1 MAVFDKDNFIL
12 GGTYTGTKTFD
23 YEFRLYPAPFGTP
36 GGKSTF
42 KYRIA
47 NINKV
52 IALKFTYNST
62 SVTVRRFQD
71 EGYIDHPDGLP
82 LFVGDSLYE
91 IAGKEDVASS
101 SFIGTIASITT
112 GTEGV
117 NVTEF
122 TLASQ
127 PTWSFGSGT
136 LDAQVDY
143 RAELSSVEDLEDY
156 TTSGTAFTNSKL
168 YGLNFYYTGTLNAVD
183 PYADMTGFE
192 YYEII
197 HFTGY
202 ADNGFKVDKMAKV
215 FKDGKCNV
223 IGWNE
228 SDNRFRERKNIY
240 ADGLVNP
247 NVAELSN
254 ILQEFKVSDKPDF
267 VARGDDLYIGTGKN
281 SFPLFLGHPNIT
293 QFGKK
298 ISDETIFTTG
308 PTLVNTSIM
317 PSLEQF
323 VLPYSAGTTMYNA
336 NIANSSWSL
345 SSSTQEVVGYQNDD
359 GYLLKGTKSEGISKS
374 VYCGGTI
381 QAIRLDYVET
391 DKVWV
396 LVNKVTSY
404 RVLLIDIP
412 TMTIDANRIY
422 KLTGTSLPSASS
434 NEVKLTDILI
444 THDFQTNE
452 SRLFLQASDFEIDT
466 KPIQE
471 CIFGTEEDIRQS
483 YIWRTDNLYT
493 APSSIPAVGY
503 TDLVCTDITPRTE
516 GSYERTTNP
525 NINAELDPYWYG
537 FTSVEEKDDL
547 SNGAQYV
554 EQGHFSSPDKPLIG
568 NDFRIKQ
575 ALPKRGLFIYG
586 HLYNASNSPNVGLVI
601 PYVENTV
608 STGDRHWNVAK
619 EYGDS
624 INSEGSYEDTNG
636 DRIKT
641 SIKSTKAKIGPII
654 KQSLSYPDADDHS
667 PTGNVNVLLGSH
679 IQIFADSHNFVHHT
693 ASGYTGVKR
702 IMFNAE
708 SLELDYNIE
717 FNPDIGDDTT
727 SETFYGD
734 GSNMGSFESITTVI
748 GEGLMPDGILI
759 TNAHELHYWDILQ
772 NSIVNKQDHS
782 DNDILDTHLYANQIS
797 FSFFLNLNN
806 HSLPH
811 KTFIP
816 STNGD
821 VDNPESTATGN
832 PILASQDIYKNKTT
846 SPDSIGFTAVLYP
859 SDSFKLYYKNNLS
872 DSAITSGSAFTIF
885 DSNASIK
892 IDVSNSDISTIFDNP
907 MLLPDTNANSQADAD
922 YYAKYYRLSL
932 MYDGYQESVLD
943 KSVYVSSTNPFKY
956 GQKIVISALPNYLN
970 HRISHINI
978 YRGKAYDG
986 NSSKADSEYVL
997 IKSIPF
1003 NGDGWVDSADGYLK
1017 YTLYDNTGNNFG
1029 SYEALTGVSPEMST
1043 NFLSYSI
1050 SEECAGYLF
1059 VAQAD
1064 NPEIS
1069 NTDNYIFRSKA
1080 GKFNIF
1086 NWANEYCALP
1096 EKVTALQSY
1105 NNFLYAF
1112 SPANVYT
1119 INPNN
1124 LSIVDSMQGQGVLSN
1139 EGVISTDYG
1148 MFFADKYGVYV
1159 HNGKSSQL
1167 ISRIIEY
1174 TSNTD
1179 LANFVWS
1186 EIDWDSQ
1193 HPKLAFDSQRKALL
1207 IFFEVSNNSYAWVYS
1222 VLQRRWDLWSFD
1234 NKVRA
1239 MIQGKFGEIIASDG
1253 SLFQVGTGTTRKAWE
1268 FQSKKITAGFDT
1280 YEKQFKEVHYEGT
1293 SSLNTTYKTSL
1304 ADSSWNALSSNRL
1317 NSAHSKSKWLQ
1328 VKVEDTTGGKQ
1339 LESLGVHFR
1348 PLRAK
1353 STKV

>member
-1 MAVFDKDNFIL
+1 MAIFNKNNFIL

-23 YEFRLYPAPFGTP
+23 YEFRLYPAPNTGN
-36 GGKSTF
+36 GKSTF

-91 IAGKEDVASS
+91 ITGKEDVATT

-112 GTEGV
+112 GTEGI

-281 SFPLFLGHPNIT
+281 SFPLFLGHPNIV

-298 ISDETIFTTG
+298 ISDETIFTIG
-308 PTLVNTSIM
+308 PTLVNTSVM

-323 VLPYSAGTTMYNA
+323 VLPYSVGTTMYNA
-336 NIANSSWSL
+336 NIANSSWAL
-345 SSSTQEVVGYQNDD
+345 SFSFQEVVGYQNED
-359 GYLLKGTKSEGISKS
+359 GYLLKGTKSEGISDS
-374 VYCGGTI
+374 VYCGGII

-493 APSSIPAVGY
+493 APSSTPAVGY
-503 TDLVCTDITPRTE
+503 TDLACTDITPRTE

-608 STGDRHWNVAK
+608 STGDRHWNIAK
-619 EYGDS
+619 EYGDT
-624 INSEGSYEDTNG
+624 IESESSYQDSNG
-636 DRIKT
+636 DTIRT

-654 KQSLSYPDADDHS
+654 KQSLSYPDTDNHS
-667 PTGNVNVLLGSH
+667 ATGNVNVLLGSH
-679 IQIFADSHNFVHHT
+679 IQVFADSHNFVHHT

-702 IMFNAE
+702 IIFNAE
-708 SLELDYNIE
+708 SLELNYNIE

-748 GEGLMPDGILI
+748 GEGLFPDGILI
-759 TNAHELHYWDILQ
+759 TNAVELHYWDILQ
-772 NSIVNKQDHS
+772 DSALDKQDHS
-782 DNDILDTHLYANQIS
+782 GNDFIDTHLYANNIGL
-797 FSFFLNLNN
+797 SFFLNLNN

-811 KTFIP
+811 KTFTP

-832 PILASQDIYKNKTT
+832 PILASQEIFKNTT
-846 SPDSIGFTAVLYP
+846 VTPDTIGFASVLYP
-859 SDSFKLYYKNNLS
+859 NDSFKLYYAYDLS
-872 DSAITSGSAFTIF
+872 NTIINSGNSFTLF
-885 DSNASIK
+885 DTKASIK
-892 IDVSNSDISTIFDNP
+892 IDVDNSDITTIFDNP

-1003 NGDGWVDSADGYLK
+1003 NGDGWVDNSDGYLK

-1096 EKVTALQSY
+1096 EKITALQSY

>member
-1 MAVFDKDNFIL
+1 MAVFNKDNFIL
-12 GGTYTGTKTFD
+12 GGTYTGTQTFD

-52 IALKFTYNST
+52 VALKFTYNST

-136 LDAQVDY
+136 LDAQVEY
-143 RAELSSVEDLEDY
+143 RAELSSSEDLEDY

-168 YGLNFYYTGTLNAVD
+168 YGLNFYYTGTLNATNPVN
-183 PYADMTGFE
+183 PSGGAQ

-240 ADGLVNP
+240 ADGLVNS

-254 ILQEFKVSDKPDF
+254 ILEEFKVSDKPDF

-336 NIANSSWSL
+336 SIANSSWSL
-345 SSSTQEVVGYQNDD
+345 GSSTQEVVGYQNEN
-359 GYLLKGTKSEGISKS
+359 GYLLKGTKSFGVSKS
-374 VYCGGTI
+374 VYCGGVI

-434 NEVKLTDILI
+434 NEVKLTDILVA
-444 THDFQTNE
+444 HDGQTNNINIY
-452 SRLFLQASDFEIDT
+452 LQASDANIDT

-471 CIFGTEEDIRQS
+471 CIFGTEESIRQS
-483 YIWRTDNLYT
+483 YIWRTDNVYT
-493 APSSIPAVGY
+493 APSSTPAVGY
-503 TDLVCTDITPRTE
+503 TDLACTDITPRTE
-516 GSYERTTNP
+516 GSYERTTTP
-525 NINAELDPYWYG
+525 NINPELDPYWYG
-537 FTSVEEKDDL
+537 FTSVEEQ
-547 SNGAQYV
+547 SNLGGAEYV
-554 EQGHFSSPDKPLIG
+554 EQGHFSSPNKPLIG

-586 HLYNASNSPNVGLVI
+586 HLYNASHSPSVALVI

-608 STGDRHWNVAK
+608 STGDRHWAISE
-619 EYGDS
+619 EYGDA
-624 INSEGSYEDTNG
+624 IVSEGSYETNYG
-636 DRIKT
+636 ETINT
-641 SIKSTKAKIGPII
+641 SIKSTKAKIGPIV
-654 KQSLSYPDADDHS
+654 KLNLSYPDAVNHS
-667 PTGNVNVLLGSH
+667 PTGNVNVILGSH
-679 IQIFADSHNFVHHT
+679 IQVFPKTKDFVYHT
-693 ASGYTGVKR
+693 ENGYTGVKR
-702 IMFNAE
+702 IPFNAE
-708 SLELDYNIE
+708 SIELNYNIE

-727 SETFYGD
+727 SEIFYGD
-734 GSNMGSFESITTVI
+734 GANMSDFQSITTVI
-748 GEGLMPDGILI
+748 NNGLIPNGIFM
-759 TNAHELHYWDILQ
+759 TESSKLHYWDILQ
-772 NSIVNKQDHS
+772 NSAVDKLDASGGNIIDSHLLS
-782 DNDILDTHLYANQIS
+782 NDIS
-797 FSFFLNLNN
+797 KSFFLNLND
-806 HSLPH
+806 HSLPN
-811 KTFIP
+811 KTFSP

-821 VDNPESTATGN
+821 VDNPESTTIGN
-832 PILASQDIYKNKTT
+832 AILASQDIFTNTT
-846 SPDSIGFTAVLYP
+846 ASPDTIGFASVVYP
-859 SDSFKLYYKNNLS
+859 SDSFKLYYLYDASNTVISSNQ
-872 DSAITSGSAFTIF
+872 AFTLF
-885 DSNASIK
+885 DTKASIK
-892 IDVSNSDISTIFDNP
+892 IDISNSDITTVFDNP
-907 MLLPDTNANSQADAD
+907 MLLPDKNANSNSDSD

-956 GQKIVISALPNYLN
+956 GQKIVVSALPDSLN
-970 HRISHINI
+970 HRISHINV

-986 NSSKADSEYVL
+986 DSSKADSEYVL

-1003 NGDGWVDSADGYLK
+1003 NGDGWADSSDGYLK
-1017 YTLYDNTGNNFG
+1017 YTLYDNVGDNFG
-1029 SYEALTGVSPEMST
+1029 SYEALTGISPQMST
-1043 NFLSYSI
+1043 NFLHYGI

-1096 EKVTALQSY
+1096 EKITALQSY

-1124 LSIVDSMQGQGVLSN
+1124 LSIVDNMQGQGVLSN

-1167 ISRIIEY
+1167 ISRVIEY

-1186 EIDWDSQ
+1186 AIDWDSQ

-1239 MIQGKFGEIIASDG
+1239 IIQGKFGEIIASDG

-1293 SSLNTTYKTSL
+1293 NSLDTTYKTSL

-1328 VKVEDTTGGKQ
+1328 IKVADTDGTKQ

>member
-1 MAVFDKDNFIL
+1 MAIFNKNNFIL

-23 YEFRLYPAPFGTP
+23 YEFRLYPAPNTGN
-36 GGKSTF
+36 GKSTF

-112 GTEGV
+112 GTEGI

-281 SFPLFLGHPNIT
+281 SFPLFLGHPNIV

-298 ISDETIFTTG
+298 ISDETIFTIG
-308 PTLVNTSIM
+308 PTLVNTSVM

-323 VLPYSAGTTMYNA
+323 VLPYSVGTTMYNA
-336 NIANSSWSL
+336 NIANSSWAL
-345 SSSTQEVVGYQNDD
+345 SFSFQEVVGYQNED
-359 GYLLKGTKSEGISKS
+359 GYLLKGTKSEGISDS
-374 VYCGGTI
+374 VYCGGII

-493 APSSIPAVGY
+493 APSSTPAVGY
-503 TDLVCTDITPRTE
+503 TDLACTDITPRTE

-608 STGDRHWNVAK
+608 STGDRHWNIAK
-619 EYGDS
+619 EYGDT
-624 INSEGSYEDTNG
+624 IESESSYQDSNG
-636 DRIKT
+636 DTIRT

-654 KQSLSYPDADDHS
+654 KQSLSYPDTEDHS
-667 PTGNVNVLLGSH
+667 ATGNVNVLLGSH
-679 IQIFADSHNFVHHT
+679 IQVFADSHNFVHHT

-702 IMFNAE
+702 IIFNAE
-708 SLELDYNIE
+708 SLELNYNIE

-748 GEGLMPDGILI
+748 GEGLYPDGILI
-759 TNAHELHYWDILQ
+759 TNAVELHYWDILQ
-772 NSIVNKQDHS
+772 DSALDKQDHS
-782 DNDILDTHLYANQIS
+782 GNDFIDTHLYANNIGL
-797 FSFFLNLNN
+797 SFFLNLNN

-811 KTFIP
+811 KTFTP

-832 PILASQDIYKNKTT
+832 PILASQEIFKNTT
-846 SPDSIGFTAVLYP
+846 VTPDTIGFASVLYP
-859 SDSFKLYYKNNLS
+859 NDSFKLYYAYDLSNNV
-872 DSAITSGSAFTIF
+872 INSGNAFTLF
-885 DSNASIK
+885 DTKASIK
-892 IDVSNSDISTIFDNP
+892 IDVDNSDITTIFDNP

-1003 NGDGWVDSADGYLK
+1003 NGDGWVDNSDGYLK

-1096 EKVTALQSY
+1096 EKITALQSY

-1328 VKVEDTTGGKQ
+1328 VKVEDTTGDKQ

>member
-1 MAVFDKDNFIL
+1 MAIFNKNNFIL

-23 YEFRLYPAPFGTP
+23 YEFRLYPAPNTGN
-36 GGKSTF
+36 GKSTF

-112 GTEGV
+112 GTEGI

-281 SFPLFLGHPNIT
+281 SFPLFLGHPNIV

-298 ISDETIFTTG
+298 ISDETIFTIG
-308 PTLVNTSIM
+308 PTLVNTSVM

-323 VLPYSAGTTMYNA
+323 VLPYSVGTTMYNA
-336 NIANSSWSL
+336 NIANSSWAL
-345 SSSTQEVVGYQNDD
+345 SFSFQEVVGYQNED
-359 GYLLKGTKSEGISKS
+359 GYLLKGTKSEGISDS
-374 VYCGGTI
+374 VYCGGII

-493 APSSIPAVGY
+493 APSSIPVVGY
-503 TDLVCTDITPRTE
+503 TDLACTDITPRTE

-608 STGDRHWNVAK
+608 STGDRHWNIAK
-619 EYGDS
+619 EYGDT
-624 INSEGSYEDTNG
+624 IESESSYQDSNG
-636 DRIKT
+636 DTIRT

-654 KQSLSYPDADDHS
+654 KQSLSYPDTEDHS
-667 PTGNVNVLLGSH
+667 ATGNVNVLLGSH
-679 IQIFADSHNFVHHT
+679 IQVFADSHNFVHHT

-702 IMFNAE
+702 IIFNAE
-708 SLELDYNIE
+708 SLELNYNIE

-748 GEGLMPDGILI
+748 GEGLYPDGILI
-759 TNAHELHYWDILQ
+759 TNAVELHYWDILQ
-772 NSIVNKQDHS
+772 DSALDKQDHS
-782 DNDILDTHLYANQIS
+782 GNDILDTHLYANQIS
-797 FSFFLNLNN
+797 LSFFLNLNN

-811 KTFIP
+811 KTFTP

-832 PILASQDIYKNKTT
+832 PILASQEIFKNTT
-846 SPDSIGFTAVLYP
+846 PSPNTIGFASVIYP
-859 SDSFKLYYKNNLS
+859 NDSFKLYYAYDLS
-872 DSAITSGSAFTIF
+872 SDAINSGIAFTLF
-885 DSNASIK
+885 DTKASIK
-892 IDVSNSDISTIFDNP
+892 IDVDNSDITTIFDNP

-1003 NGDGWVDSADGYLK
+1003 NGDGWVDNSDGYLK

-1096 EKVTALQSY
+1096 EKITALQSY

>member
-1 MAVFDKDNFIL
+1 MAIFNKNNFIL

-23 YEFRLYPAPFGTP
+23 YEFRLYPAPNTGN
-36 GGKSTF
+36 GKSTF

-112 GTEGV
+112 GTEGI

-228 SDNRFRERKNIY
+228 FDNRFRERKNIY

-298 ISDETIFTTG
+298 ISDETIFTIG

-323 VLPYSAGTTMYNA
+323 VLPYSVGTTMYNA
-336 NIANSSWSL
+336 NIANSSWAL
-345 SSSTQEVVGYQNDD
+345 SFSFQQVVGYQNED
-359 GYLLKGTKSEGISKS
+359 GYLLKGTKSEGISDS
-374 VYCGGTI
+374 VYCGGII

-391 DKVWV
+391 NKVWV

-503 TDLVCTDITPRTE
+503 TDLACTDITPRTE

-608 STGDRHWNVAK
+608 STGDRHWNIAK
-619 EYGDS
+619 EYGDT
-624 INSEGSYEDTNG
+624 IESESSYQDSNG
-636 DRIKT
+636 DTIRT

-654 KQSLSYPDADDHS
+654 KQSLSYPDTENHS
-667 PTGNVNVLLGSH
+667 ATGNVNVLLGSH
-679 IQIFADSHNFVHHT
+679 IQVFADSHNFVHHT

-702 IMFNAE
+702 IIFNAE
-708 SLELDYNIE
+708 SLELNYNIE

-748 GEGLMPDGILI
+748 GEGLYPDGILI
-759 TNAHELHYWDILQ
+759 TNAVELHYWDILQ
-772 NSIVNKQDHS
+772 DSALDKQDHS
-782 DNDILDTHLYANQIS
+782 GNDFIDTHLYANNIGL
-797 FSFFLNLNN
+797 SFFLNLNN

-811 KTFIP
+811 KTFTP

-832 PILASQDIYKNKTT
+832 PILASQEIFKNTT
-846 SPDSIGFTAVLYP
+846 ASPNTIGFASVIYP
-859 SDSFKLYYKNNLS
+859 NDSFKLYYAYDLS
-872 DSAITSGSAFTIF
+872 NTVINSGTAFTLF
-885 DSNASIK
+885 DTKASIK
-892 IDVSNSDISTIFDNP
+892 IDVSNSDITAIFDNP

-943 KSVYVSSTNPFKY
+943 KSVYVSSSNPFKY

-997 IKSIPF
+997 IKSVPF
-1003 NGDGWVDSADGYLK
+1003 NGDGWVDNSDGYLK

-1096 EKVTALQSY
+1096 EKITALQSY

-1186 EIDWDSQ
+1186 AIDWDSQ

-1234 NKVRA
+1234 NKVRT

-1328 VKVEDTTGGKQ
+1328 IKAEDTVGDKQ

>member
-12 GGTYTGTKTFD
+12 GGTYTGTKTLD
-23 YEFRLYPAPFGTP
+23 YEFRLYPAPYGTP

-91 IAGKEDVASS
+91 ITGKEDVASS

-136 LDAQVDY
+136 LDAQVEY
-143 RAELSSVEDLEDY
+143 RAELSSATNLENH
-156 TTSGTAFTNSKL
+156 TTQGTAFTNSKL
-168 YGLNFYYTGTLNAVD
+168 YGLSFHYTGTLNATNPVN
-183 PYADMTGFE
+183 PSGGAE

-240 ADGLVNP
+240 ADGFVNS
-247 NVAELSN
+247 NVAELSS

-281 SFPLFLGHPNIT
+281 SLPLFLGHPNIT

-298 ISDETIFTTG
+298 ISDETIFSIG
-308 PTLVNTSIM
+308 PTLINTSIM

-336 NIANSSWSL
+336 NITNSSWAL
-345 SSSTQEVVGYQNDD
+345 SSGTQEVIGYQNED
-359 GYLLKGTKSEGISKS
+359 GYLLKGTKSEGVSES
-374 VYCGGTI
+374 VYCGGVI

-471 CIFGTEEDIRQS
+471 CIFGTEDSIRQS

-493 APSSIPAVGY
+493 APSSTPAVGY
-503 TDLVCTDITPRTE
+503 TDLACTDITPRTE

-537 FTSVEEKDDL
+537 FTSIDEKSSL
-547 SNGAQYV
+547 GGAEFV

-608 STGDRHWNVAK
+608 STGARHWNIAK
-619 EYGDS
+619 EYGDTIS
-624 INSEGSYEDTNG
+624 SEGSYEDSNG
-636 DRIKT
+636 NRIKT

-667 PTGNVNVLLGSH
+667 ATGNVNVLLGSH
-679 IQIFADSHNFVHHT
+679 IQVFADSHNFVHHT

-717 FNPDIGDDTT
+717 FNPDVADDTT

-734 GSNMGSFESITTVI
+734 GSNMGDFESITTVI
-748 GEGLMPDGILI
+748 GESLMPNGILI

-772 NSIVNKQDHS
+772 NSVTDKQDHKG
-782 DNDILDTHLYANQIS
+782 NDIIDTHLYANQIGL
-797 FSFFLNLNN
+797 SFFLNLND
-806 HSLPH
+806 HSLPN

-821 VDNPESTATGN
+821 VDNPESTTTGN
-832 PILASQDIYKNKTT
+832 PILASQEIFKNTT
-846 SPDSIGFTAVLYP
+846 PNPDTIGFAGVLYP
-859 SDSFKLYYKNNLS
+859 SDSFKLYYAYDLSNN
-872 DSAITSGSAFTIF
+872 AINSGTTFTLF
-885 DSNASIK
+885 DTKASIK
-892 IDVSNSDISTIFDNP
+892 IDVDNSDITTIFDNP
-907 MLLPDTNANSQADAD
+907 MLLPDKNANSNTNGD
-922 YYAKYYRLSL
+922 YYTKYYRISL

-943 KSVYVSSTNPFKY
+943 KSIYSSSTNPFKY
-956 GQKIVISALPNYLN
+956 GQKITISALPNYLN
-970 HRISHINI
+970 HRISHINV

-1003 NGDGWVDSADGYLK
+1003 NGDGWVDSVDGYLK
-1017 YTLYDNTGNNFG
+1017 YTFHDNTGENFG
-1029 SYEALTGVSPEMST
+1029 SYEALTGISPEMST
-1043 NFLSYSI
+1043 NFLHYSI

-1167 ISRIIEY
+1167 ISRVIEY

-1186 EIDWDSQ
+1186 AIDWDSQ

-1239 MIQGKFGEIIASDG
+1239 VIQGKFGEIIASDG

-1293 SSLNTTYKTSL
+1293 NSLNTTYKTSL

-1328 VKVEDTTGGKQ
+1328 IKAEDTVGDKQ

>member
-1 MAVFDKDNFIL
+1 MAIFNKNNFIL

-23 YEFRLYPAPFGTP
+23 YEFRLYPAPNTGN
-36 GGKSTF
+36 GKSTF

-112 GTEGV
+112 GTEGI

-281 SFPLFLGHPNIT
+281 SFPLFLGHPNIV

-323 VLPYSAGTTMYNA
+323 VLPYSVGTTMYNA
-336 NIANSSWSL
+336 NIANSSWAL
-345 SSSTQEVVGYQNDD
+345 SFSFQEVVGYQNED
-359 GYLLKGTKSEGISKS
+359 GYLLKGTKSEGISDS
-374 VYCGGTI
+374 VYCGGII

-493 APSSIPAVGY
+493 APSSIPVVGY
-503 TDLVCTDITPRTE
+503 TDLACTDITPRTE

-608 STGDRHWNVAK
+608 STGDRHWNIAK
-619 EYGDS
+619 EYG
-624 INSEGSYEDTNG
+624 E
-636 DRIKT
+636 T

-654 KQSLSYPDADDHS
+654 KQSLSYPDTEDHS
-667 PTGNVNVLLGSH
+667 ATGNVNVLLGSH
-679 IQIFADSHNFVHHT
+679 IQVFADSHNFVHHT

-702 IMFNAE
+702 IIFNAE
-708 SLELDYNIE
+708 SLELNYNIE

-727 SETFYGD
+727 SEIFYGD

-748 GEGLMPDGILI
+748 GEGLFPDGILI
-759 TNAHELHYWDILQ
+759 TNAVELHYWDILQ
-772 NSIVNKQDHS
+772 DSALDKQDHS
-782 DNDILDTHLYANQIS
+782 GNDFIDTHLYANNIGL
-797 FSFFLNLNN
+797 SFFLNLNN

-811 KTFIP
+811 KTFTP

-832 PILASQDIYKNKTT
+832 PILASQEIFKNTT
-846 SPDSIGFTAVLYP
+846 VTPDTIGFASVLYP
-859 SDSFKLYYKNNLS
+859 NDSFKLYYAYDLSNNV
-872 DSAITSGSAFTIF
+872 INSGNAFTLF
-885 DSNASIK
+885 DTKASIK
-892 IDVSNSDISTIFDNP
+892 IDVSNSDITTIFDNP

-1003 NGDGWVDSADGYLK
+1003 NGDGWVDNSDGYLK

-1096 EKVTALQSY
+1096 EKITALQSY

>member
-1 MAVFDKDNFIL
+1 MAVFNRDDFIL

-52 IALKFTYNST
+52 VALKFTYNST

-71 EGYIDHPDGLP
+71 EGYIDHPSGLP

-136 LDAQVDY
+136 LDAQVEY
-143 RAELSSVEDLEDY
+143 RAELSSAEDLEDY
-156 TTSGTAFTNSKL
+156 TTQGTAFTNSKL
-168 YGLNFYYTGTLNAVD
+168 YGLNFYYTGTVNTTNPVNPSSGAQ
-183 PYADMTGFE
+183 

-254 ILQEFKVSDKPDF
+254 VLQEFKVSDKPDF

-281 SFPLFLGHPNIT
+281 SLPLFLGHPNIT

-308 PTLVNTSIM
+308 PTLINTSIM

-336 NIANSSWSL
+336 NITNSSWSL
-345 SSSTQEVVGYQNDD
+345 SSSTQEVVGYQNED
-359 GYLLKGTKSEGISKS
+359 GYLLKGTKSEGISES
-374 VYCGGTI
+374 VYCGGII

-412 TMTIDANRIY
+412 TMAIDANRIY

-452 SRLFLQASDFEIDT
+452 SRLFLQASDAKIDT

-493 APSSIPAVGY
+493 APSSIPAVEY
-503 TDLVCTDITPRTE
+503 TNLACTDITPRTE

-547 SNGAQYV
+547 SNGAEYV

-608 STGDRHWNVAK
+608 STGDRHWNIAK
-619 EYGDS
+619 EYGDTIS
-624 INSEGSYEDTNG
+624 SEGSYEDTNG
-636 DRIKT
+636 DIIRT

-667 PTGNVNVLLGSH
+667 ATGNVNVLLGSH

-702 IMFNAE
+702 IIFNAE
-708 SLELDYNIE
+708 SLELNYNIE
-717 FNPDIGDDTT
+717 FNPDIADDTT

-734 GSNMGSFESITTVI
+734 GSNMGDFESITTVI
-748 GEGLMPDGILI
+748 GESLMPDGILI
-759 TNAHELHYWDILQ
+759 TKAHELHYWDILQ
-772 NSIVNKQDHS
+772 NSEIDKQDHAG
-782 DNDILDTHLYANQIS
+782 NDILDTHLYANQIGLS
-797 FSFFLNLNN
+797 YFLNLND
-806 HSLPH
+806 HSLPN

-821 VDNPESTATGN
+821 VDNPESTTTGN
-832 PILASQDIYKNKTT
+832 PILASQEVFKNTTT
-846 SPDSIGFTAVLYP
+846 SPDTIGFAGVLYP
-859 SDSFKLYYKNNLS
+859 SDSFKLYYAYDLSNN
-872 DSAITSGSAFTIF
+872 AINSGTAFTLF
-885 DSNASIK
+885 DTKASIK
-892 IDVSNSDISTIFDNP
+892 IDVDNSDITTIFDNP
-907 MLLPDTNANSQADAD
+907 MLLPDKNANSNTDGD
-922 YYAKYYRLSL
+922 YYTKYYRISL

-943 KSVYVSSTNPFKY
+943 KSVYSSSTNPYKY
-956 GQKIVISALPNYLN
+956 GQKITISALPNYLN

-1003 NGDGWVDSADGYLK
+1003 NGDGWVDSIDGYLK
-1017 YTLYDNTGNNFG
+1017 YTFRDNTGENFG
-1029 SYEALTGVSPEMST
+1029 SYEALTGISPEMST
-1043 NFLSYSI
+1043 NFLNYSI

-1167 ISRIIEY
+1167 ISRVIEY
-1174 TSNTD
+1174 TNNTD

-1186 EIDWDSQ
+1186 AIDWDSQ

-1222 VLQRRWDLWSFD
+1222 VLQKRWDLWSFD

-1239 MIQGKFGEIIASDG
+1239 VIQGKFGEIIASDG

-1293 SSLNTTYKTSL
+1293 NSINTTYKTSL
-1304 ADSSWNALSSNRL
+1304 ADSSWNALTSNRL

-1328 VKVEDTTGGKQ
+1328 IKAQDTVGDKQ

>member
-1 MAVFDKDNFIL
+1 MAIFNKDNFIL
-12 GGTYTGTKTFD
+12 GGTYTGTQTFD
-23 YEFRLYPAPFGTP
+23 YEFRLYPASGSPNS
-36 GGKSTF
+36 KSTF

-91 IAGKEDVASS
+91 IIGKEDVSDA

-117 NVTEF
+117 DVTQF

-156 TTSGTAFTNSKL
+156 TTSSTTFTNSKL
-168 YGLNFYYTGTLNAVD
+168 YGLNFYYTGTLNTVN
-183 PYADMTGFE
+183 PYAGQAGFE

-228 SDNRFRERKNIY
+228 SDNRFRQRKNIY
-240 ADGLVNP
+240 ADGLINP
-247 NVAELSN
+247 NVVELSN
-254 ILQEFKVSDKPDF
+254 ILEEFKVSDKPDF

-281 SFPLFLGHPNIT
+281 SFPLFLGHPNIV

-317 PSLEQF
+317 PSFEQF
-323 VLPYSAGTTMYNA
+323 VLPYSSGTTMYNT
-336 NIANSSWSL
+336 NITNWSL
-345 SSSTQEVVGYQNDD
+345 GSASQEIVGYQNEN
-359 GYLLKGTKSEGISKS
+359 GYLLKGTKSEGISDS
-374 VYCGGTI
+374 VYCGGVI

-422 KLTGTSLPSASS
+422 KLTGDSLPSASS
-434 NEVKLTDILI
+434 SEVKLTDILI

-452 SRLFLQASDFEIDT
+452 SRLFLQASDFNIDT

-471 CIFGTEEDIRQS
+471 CIFGTEESIRQS
-483 YIWRTDNLYT
+483 YIWRTGNLYT
-493 APSSIPAVGY
+493 APASIPAVGY
-503 TDLVCTDITPRTE
+503 TDLACTDITPRTE
-516 GSYERTTNP
+516 GSYERTTDP
-525 NINAELDPYWYG
+525 NINAELDPYWYS
-537 FTSVEEKDDL
+537 FTNVDEQS
-547 SNGAQYV
+547 SAGGAEFV

-568 NDFRIKQ
+568 DEFRIRQ

-586 HLYNASNSPNVGLVI
+586 HLYNANNSPNVGLVI

-608 STGDRHWNVAK
+608 STGSRHWQIAK
-619 EYGDS
+619 EYGDT
-624 INSEGSYEDTNG
+624 IRSEGEIYVSG
-636 DRIKT
+636 QRIKT

-654 KQSLSYPDADDHS
+654 KQSLSYPNSEDHS
-667 PTGNVNVLLGSH
+667 ATGNVDVLLGSH

-702 IMFNAE
+702 IIFNAE
-708 SLELDYNIE
+708 TAELNYNIE
-717 FNPDIGDDTT
+717 FNPDVLDDTT

-734 GSNMGSFESITTVI
+734 GSIMGSFESITTVI
-748 GEGLMPDGILI
+748 GESLMPDGILI
-759 TNAHELHYWDILQ
+759 TNADELHYWDILQ
-772 NSIVNKQDHS
+772 DSALDKQDH
-782 DNDILDTHLYANQIS
+782 NNGDILDTHLHANQINL
-797 FSFFLNLNN
+797 SFFLNLNN

-821 VDNPESTATGN
+821 VDNPEATTIGN

-846 SPDSIGFTAVLYP
+846 NPDSIGFTAVLYP

-872 DSAITSGSAFTIF
+872 SSTITSGSAFTIF
-885 DSNASIK
+885 DSKASIK
-892 IDVSNSDISTIFDNP
+892 IDVSNSDINTIYDNP
-907 MLLPDTNANSQADAD
+907 MLLPDKNANSQSDAD

-943 KSVYVSSTNPFKY
+943 KSIYVSSTNPFKY

-978 YRGKAYDG
+978 YRGKAYNG

-997 IKSIPF
+997 IKSVPF

-1096 EKVTALQSY
+1096 EKITALQSY

-1174 TSNTD
+1174 TNNTD

-1186 EIDWDSQ
+1186 AIDWDSQ

-1239 MIQGKFGEIIASDG
+1239 IIQGKFGEIIASDG

-1293 SSLNTTYKTSL
+1293 SSLDTTYKTSL

-1328 VKVEDTTGGKQ
+1328 IRAKDTTGNKQ